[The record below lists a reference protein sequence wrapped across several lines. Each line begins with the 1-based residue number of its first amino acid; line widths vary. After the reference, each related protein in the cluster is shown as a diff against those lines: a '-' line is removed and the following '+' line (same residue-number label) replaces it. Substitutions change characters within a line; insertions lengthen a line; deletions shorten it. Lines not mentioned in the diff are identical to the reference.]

1 MAAAKALTI
10 VDRWEVGGGE
20 REKEKGRAR
29 REKKMMHRK
38 KKNEFRNGYLI
49 QSLCM
54 KQHKGGIKSL
64 ASSFI

>member
-38 KKNEFRNGYLI
+38 KKKWIQEWIFNLI
-49 QSLCM
+49 IV
-54 KQHKGGIKSL
+54 HE
-64 ASSFI
+64 AT

>member
-49 QSLCM
+49 
-54 KQHKGGIKSL
+54 
-64 ASSFI
+64 

>member
-20 REKEKGRAR
+20 RERKREGSQRKEDDAQ
-29 REKKMMHRK
+29 K

-49 QSLCM
+49 
-54 KQHKGGIKSL
+54 
-64 ASSFI
+64 